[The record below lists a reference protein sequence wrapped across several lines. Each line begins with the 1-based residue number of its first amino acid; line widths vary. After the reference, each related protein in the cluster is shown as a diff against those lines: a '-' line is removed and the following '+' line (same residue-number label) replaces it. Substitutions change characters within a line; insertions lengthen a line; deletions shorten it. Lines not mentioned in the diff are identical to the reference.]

1 MVIKSYIFRIRCL
14 NETLTIQ
21 GLLLD
26 INTHLIT
33 LKYLDTKRINLKTP
47 TESVG
52 KVIFYNSDR
61 LVKHLGFFFSPC

>member
-1 MVIKSYIFRIRCL
+1 MVIKSYIFRKRCL

-33 LKYLDTKRINLKTP
+33 LKYLDTKRKNLKTP

-52 KVIFYNSDR
+52 KVIF
-61 LVKHLGFFFSPC
+61 L